1 MHGGEQGR
9 DRMIWGRGG
18 MRHSQFG
25 YPTPTLV
32 WVVAGWARARRIGA
46 MRLFVGTWD
55 NARQFSR
62 QGPRLELIEKVRVL

>member
-1 MHGGEQGR
+1 
-9 DRMIWGRGG
+9 

-25 YPTPTLV
+25 YPTQTLV
-32 WVVAGWARARRIGA
+32 WVVAVWARARRIGVL
-46 MRLFVGTWD
+46 RLFVGTRD